1 MSCEEDS
8 SLLFLIVEHL
18 KTKGLLVAAR
28 VLEEHVSQAEMPN
41 VSLNLQDIYKG
52 WTKWCSQNQH
62 AERPADGCN
71 VPIKLD
77 PEGGADESPVKYN
90 NNNTDAEGLHASKTE
105 GVERSNGHDDNG
117 CRSPQPED
125 KERAQQEQQPEVAID
140 VQLGSRANQTEATS
154 LQANDCSDD
163 EAQESTTGL
172 KDGQEMF
179 CAINVPPPAD
189 ANVTTE
195 QDKVEVAKMELS
207 DDTAQSEQDNNQ
219 TGAPESTDHDK
230 MAAEKPEHVDVAI
243 TLNID
248 VGKSDVCLAEEA
260 ATPKRK
266 RKRKKATKMAP
277 EEAPETRQEDQV
289 KKTKKGRKRKKE
301 EDEKEEKKEPEVE
314 DVVLPPLEK
323 KRKKRKKEE
332 EEEEEGEGQDN
343 KDVQCDEGAA
353 GGDADPQKELQVEGG
368 ADPQL
373 STQKRRRRRG
383 KRARKQTQ
391 QQRDASEEDRTPQSS
406 KLDLANKTTTGP
418 QENHSLTSAA
428 KDETEASEEKVE
440 GAREA
445 KSKKKRKK
453 KRSVHEAAMEES
465 RNGENAD
472 DSPEVKKKKEEE
484 EAAQSHKTPLHGDSL
499 RKKKKKKKKKVKSET
514 QKDQDAEPACV

>member
-1 MSCEEDS
+1 M
-8 SLLFLIVEHL
+8 
-18 KTKGLLVAAR
+18 KGLLVAAQ

-52 WTKWCSQNQH
+52 WMKWCLHNQH

-71 VPIKLD
+71 VPIKPE
-77 PEGGADESPVKYN
+77 PEGGADESPAKY
-90 NNNTDAEGLHASKTE
+90 NNTDAEGLHASKTE

-117 CRSPQPED
+117 CHSPQPED
-125 KERAQQEQQPEVAID
+125 KERAQQEQQPEVGID
-140 VQLGSRANQTEATS
+140 VQLESRANQTEATP

-172 KDGQEMF
+172 KDGQETF
-179 CAINVPPPAD
+179 CAMNVPPPAD

-195 QDKVEVAKMELS
+195 QDEEEVAKMELS

-219 TGAPESTDHDK
+219 TGTPESTDHDK

-243 TLNID
+243 TLNIVD

-260 ATPKRK
+260 ATPKK
-266 RKRKKATKMAP
+266 KKKRKKRTKTAP
-277 EEAPETRQEDQV
+277 EEAPETRQEDQA
-289 KKTKKGRKRKKE
+289 KKTKKGKKRSKE

-323 KRKKRKKEE
+323 KRKKRRK
-332 EEEEEGEGQDN
+332 EEEEEGEEEGEGQGN
-343 KDVQCDEGAA
+343 KDVQCDEEAA
-353 GGDADPQKELQVEGG
+353 GGDADPQKELQVKGG

-383 KRARKQTQ
+383 RRARKQTQ

-406 KLDLANKTTTGP
+406 KLDLADKTTTRP

-428 KDETEASEEKVE
+428 NDEIEASEEKVE
-440 GAREA
+440 GAREV

-453 KRSVHEAAMEES
+453 KRSVHEAAIEES

-472 DSPEVKKKKEEE
+472 DSPEVKKKMMEEEEEEE

-499 RKKKKKKKKKVKSET
+499 RKKKKKKKKVKSEM
-514 QKDQDAEPACV
+514 QKDQDAELA